1 MQSKDLQVRR
11 CQGNHHQWL
20 VLDRIVL
27 RLQHHRFCVQ
37 STSVHII
44 IEDSPCLH
52 PVLMTN
58 NVPTVYAVLKPVT
71 KISI

>member
-20 VLDRIVL
+20 VLDMPVL
-27 RLQHHRFCVQ
+27 QLQHHRFCVQ
-37 STSVHII
+37 SANVHII
-44 IEDSPCLH
+44 IEDRSICLH
-52 PVLMTN
+52 PVLMT